1 VALTAAASAVLEG
14 AFTRHGASGLPAAAV
29 CTRGRPERLARTLE
43 SLERQSLPLGEI
55 LVIDNAGPG
64 EPNAKDV
71 TARFCRARWISEPRP
86 GLDVARNTA
95 LDRARSEVVLF
106 LDDDAVA
113 EADWALHLVRAFEAS
128 SVAACTGRVEA
139 LDVEAA
145 GAALFEANGGYGRG
159 DERIVLPRDAK
170 RRLHGLPAPL
180 IAWAV
185 SIGSGCSLAV
195 RRRAALAIGGFD
207 EALDRGPSLPGGGDH
222 DLLWRLL
229 GAGHSVA
236 YEPAS
241 VARHEHR
248 ATERDAIV
256 QIAGH
261 QRGLIAFLMKS
272 LVQAETGRA
281 PIAAFLTWRL
291 MKPGAR
297 LVRRAA
303 GRDVLPA
310 RALLAVWADALRGL
324 RAYPTAR
331 TYERGGFVEREGA
344 RAAGV

>member
-55 LVIDNAGPG
+55 LVIDNAAPG
-64 EPNAKDV
+64 ERSAKAV
-71 TARFCRARWISEPRP
+71 TATFCRARWIAEPRP

-95 LDRARSEVVLF
+95 LDRSRSEVVLF
-106 LDDDAVA
+106 LDDDALA
-113 EADWALHLVRAFEAS
+113 DPDWALHLVRAFEEPT
-128 SVAACTGRVEA
+128 VAACTGRVEA
-139 LDVEAA
+139 LDVAAA
-145 GAALFEANGGYGRG
+145 GAALFEANGGSGRG
-159 DERIVLPRDAK
+159 DERIVLPRDAT

-180 IAWAV
+180 IAWTV
-185 SIGSGCSLAV
+185 SVGGGCSLAV

-207 EALDRGPSLPGGGDH
+207 EALDRGPALPGGGDH
-222 DLLWRLL
+222 DMLWRLL
-229 GAGHSVA
+229 GAGHSVV

-241 VARHEHR
+241 LARHAHR
-248 ATERDAIV
+248 ATEQDAIA

-261 QRGLIAFLMKS
+261 QRGLVAFLMKS
-272 LVQAETGRA
+272 LARAETGRA

-291 MKPGAR
+291 LKPGAR

-310 RALLAVWADALRGL
+310 RALLSVWADALRGV
-324 RAYPTAR
+324 RAYPTAQS
-331 TYERGGFVEREGA
+331 YERGLVKTEGA